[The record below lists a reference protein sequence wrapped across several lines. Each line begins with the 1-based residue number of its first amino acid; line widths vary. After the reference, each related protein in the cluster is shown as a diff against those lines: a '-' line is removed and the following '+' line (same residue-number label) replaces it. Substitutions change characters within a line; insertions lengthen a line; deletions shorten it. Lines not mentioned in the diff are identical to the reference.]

1 MARRA
6 FGINVALGLVS
17 AGLLSYTA
25 WQFAQPAPEPSVR
38 ARPAP
43 AAAPPAPAPAPP
55 QTPAGAHQGIASRN
69 LFSPTRSE
77 APPTPVAGTP
87 TAPPPPKPNL
97 YGVVLRDEASI
108 AYLEDPTT
116 KRVAGYRIG
125 DAVAGGTV
133 QRISA
138 DRVVLA
144 RPDGQIDVRLHDPS
158 KPRPAAPAGQADRGG
173 AAPTRPVATRPPLPG
188 AAGIRPVPGGQVPE
202 GAAGP
207 AGRRLPPS
215 LLRRL
220 PPQAGGAATNA
231 PDR

>member
-1 MARRA
+1 MARRV
-6 FGINVALGLVS
+6 FGTNVLLGLTA
-17 AGLLSYTA
+17 AGLLGYTA

-43 AAAPPAPAPAPP
+43 AASPPAPAPAPP
-55 QTPAGAHQGIASRN
+55 QTPPGAHQGIASRN
-69 LFSPTRSE
+69 LFSPSRTE

-108 AYLEDPTT
+108 AYLEDPMT
-116 KRVAGYRIG
+116 KRVAGYRVG

-133 QRISA
+133 QRIAA

-144 RPDGQIDVRLHDPS
+144 RPDGQVDVRLHDPA
-158 KPRPAAPAGQADRGG
+158 KPRPPAPAGQGDGS
-173 AAPTRPVATRPPLPG
+173 APTRPVAGRPPLPG
-188 AAGIRPVPGGQVPE
+188 AAGIRPVPGAGVQPSE
-202 GAAGP
+202 GVGLP
-207 AGRRLPPS
+207 PGRRLPPS